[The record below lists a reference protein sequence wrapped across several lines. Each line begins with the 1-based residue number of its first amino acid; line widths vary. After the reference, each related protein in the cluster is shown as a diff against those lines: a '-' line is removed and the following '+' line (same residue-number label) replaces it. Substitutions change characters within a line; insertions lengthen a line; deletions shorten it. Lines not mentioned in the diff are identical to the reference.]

1 MKKILLLLAMSCLLL
16 TSAFMTGC
24 GQETKDANVGSEKIV
39 LEYSSDLAAM
49 GFKDPVI
56 LPKRPER
63 VVSLVHTPVLA
74 LHEMGIKQIIIP
86 QNKMFAWPEALAKE
100 AKEFNVSMNDNFDI
114 ESIIAEQPDLVIVGY
129 QAKDSYGKILEKEKI
144 PVYYVDAG
152 HIVSYSSIKHLT
164 ENLIK
169 AFGKDNAGA
178 RAIEERFA
186 KLEQRMEAK
195 RVDNKGKR
203 VMVLQSGPPRHFI
216 QNREGTLGNM
226 ADMLGYENVYTDT
239 KAKLVM
245 LDKEQALSYHPDLLL
260 CVGAAPTGEGHQQV
274 MEEDFARNPEYWN
287 SIGAIREGRVVYL
300 PVKYVASAGINVIDN
315 INELIDILEARNL

>member
-16 TSAFMTGC
+16 TNAFMTGC
-24 GQETKDANVGSEKIV
+24 GQEAKETAATSEKIV
-39 LEYSSDLAAM
+39 LEYSPELAEM
-49 GFKDPVI
+49 GFKDPVV

-74 LHEMGIKQIIIP
+74 LHEMGVKQIIIP
-86 QNKMFAWPEALAKE
+86 ENKMFAWPEDLAKG

-114 ESIIAEQPDLVIVGY
+114 ETIIAEQPDLVIVGY

-152 HIVSYSSIKHLT
+152 HIVPYKSIKNLT

-169 AFGKDNAGA
+169 AFGKDNPGA
-178 RAIEERFA
+178 IAIEQRFA
-186 KLEQRMEAK
+186 ALEKRMEAK

-226 ADMLGYENVYTDT
+226 ADLLGYENVYQDT
-239 KAKLVM
+239 KAKLVL

-260 CVGAAPTGEGHQQV
+260 CVGGSPTAEGHQKV

-287 SIGAIREGRVVYL
+287 SISAIRDGRVVYL
-300 PVKYVASAGINVIDN
+300 PIKYVASAGINVIDN

>member
-24 GQETKDANVGSEKIV
+24 GQEAKETEVGSEKVV
-39 LEYSSDLAAM
+39 LEYSSDLAEM
-49 GFKDPVI
+49 GFKDPVV

-74 LHEMGIKQIIIP
+74 LYEMGVKQIIIP
-86 QNKMFAWPEALAKE
+86 QNKMFAWPEGLAKD

-114 ESIIAEQPDLVIVGY
+114 ETIIAERPDLVIVGY
-129 QAKDSYGKILEKEKI
+129 QAKDSYGKILEKENI

-169 AFGKDNAGA
+169 AFGKDNEGA
-178 RAIEERFA
+178 RAIEARFA
-186 KLEQRMEAK
+186 KLEKRMEAK
-195 RVDNKGKR
+195 RADNKGKR

-226 ADMLGYENVYTDT
+226 ADLLGYENVYQDT

-245 LDKEQALSYHPDLLL
+245 LDKEQALSYNPDLLL
-260 CVGAAPTGEGHQQV
+260 CVGGAPTSEGHQKV

-287 SIGAIREGRVVYL
+287 SISAIREGHVVYL
-300 PVKYVASAGINVIDN
+300 PIKYVASAGINVIDN

>member
-24 GQETKDANVGSEKIV
+24 GQEAKETAATSEKIV
-39 LEYSSDLAAM
+39 LEYSPELVEM
-49 GFKDPVI
+49 GFKDPVV

-74 LHEMGIKQIIIP
+74 LHEMGVKQIIIP
-86 QNKMFAWPEALAKE
+86 ENKMFAWPEALAKG

-114 ESIIAEQPDLVIVGY
+114 ETIIAEQPDLVIVGY

-152 HIVSYSSIKHLT
+152 HIVPYKSIKNLT

-169 AFGKDNAGA
+169 AFGKDNPGA
-178 RAIEERFA
+178 IAIEQRFA
-186 KLEQRMEAK
+186 ALEKRMEAK

-226 ADMLGYENVYTDT
+226 ADLLGYENVYQDT
-239 KAKLVM
+239 KAKLVL

-260 CVGAAPTGEGHQQV
+260 CVGGSSTAEGHQKV

-287 SIGAIREGRVVYL
+287 SISAIRDGRVVYL
-300 PVKYVASAGINVIDN
+300 PIKYVASAGINVIDN

>member
-24 GQETKDANVGSEKIV
+24 GQEAKETAATSEKIV
-39 LEYSSDLAAM
+39 LEYSPELAEM
-49 GFKDPVI
+49 GFKDPVV

-74 LHEMGIKQIIIP
+74 LHEMGVKQIIIP
-86 QNKMFAWPEALAKE
+86 ENKMFAWPEDLAKG

-114 ESIIAEQPDLVIVGY
+114 ETIIAEQPDLVIVGY

-152 HIVSYSSIKHLT
+152 HIVPYKSIKNLT

-169 AFGKDNAGA
+169 AFGKDNPGA
-178 RAIEERFA
+178 IAIEKRFA
-186 KLEQRMEAK
+186 ALEKRMEAK

-226 ADMLGYENVYTDT
+226 ADLLGYENVYQDT
-239 KAKLVM
+239 KAKLVL

-260 CVGAAPTGEGHQQV
+260 CVGGSPTAEGHQKV

-287 SIGAIREGRVVYL
+287 SIPAIRDGNVVYL
-300 PVKYVASAGINVIDN
+300 PIKYVASAGINVIDN

>member
-24 GQETKDANVGSEKIV
+24 GQEAKGNAATSEKIV
-39 LEYSSDLAAM
+39 LEYSPELAAM
-49 GFKDPVI
+49 GFKDPVV

-74 LHEMGIKQIIIP
+74 LHEMGVKQIIIP
-86 QNKMFAWPEALAKE
+86 ENKMFAWPEDLAKE

-152 HIVSYSSIKHLT
+152 HIVPYSSIKNLT

-169 AFGKDNAGA
+169 AFGKDNPGA
-178 RAIEERFA
+178 IAIEKRFA
-186 KLEQRMEAK
+186 DLEKRMAAK
-195 RVDNKGKR
+195 REDNKGKR

-226 ADMLGYENVYTDT
+226 ADLLGYENVYQDT
-239 KAKLVM
+239 KAKLVL

-260 CVGAAPTGEGHQQV
+260 CVGGSPTSEGHQKV

-287 SIGAIREGRVVYL
+287 SISAIREGHVVYL
-300 PVKYVASAGINVIDN
+300 PIKYVASAGINVIDN